1 MRPMSTLKRLPKNWF
16 TEAEAAAALGIT
28 LNRLYQLLDR
38 HIFTEGSER
47 PKNIEFTS
55 SDLLLLGY
63 WNNQEPPR
71 THVLQMPNPS

>member
-1 MRPMSTLKRLPKNWF
+1 MSNLKRLPKNWF

-28 LNRLYQLLDR
+28 LNRLYRLLDQ
-38 HIFTEGSER
+38 HIFNEGRQR

-63 WNNQEPPR
+63 WNNQEPPQMQ
-71 THVLQMPNPS
+71 VLQMPKPG